1 MYPRLLTATAL
12 NLGICFGAAAF
23 AAPAAA
29 DPGQSPR
36 TTSPAAIVR
45 SGRPVGGA
53 AVGIQPT
60 AIVGVAWNADN
71 SPLPDARVRLRDVV
85 TGKVAA
91 TATAD
96 GSGRFTFEPIE
107 PGSYLVELVT
117 DKGRIIAVGH
127 TFTAAPGDTVATF
140 VRVGAKAPWFAG
152 FCPTAAAGV
161 AATAASA
168 GVTAIAPEAKPC
180 SSPSPGC
187 S

>member
-1 MYPRLLTATAL
+1 MYPRLLT
-12 NLGICFGAAAF
+12 GAALHLCLGAWAF

-29 DPGQSPR
+29 APDPGQSSW
-36 TTSPAAIVR
+36 TTSPAAVVR
-45 SGRPVGGA
+45 GASPRAGAGPVHA
-53 AVGIQPT
+53 TSIA
-60 AIVGVAWNADN
+60 GVAWNADD
-71 SPLPDARVRLRDVV
+71 SPIPHARVRLRDVV

-96 GSGRFTFEPIE
+96 ANGRFTFEPLE

-117 DKGRIIAVGH
+117 DNGRILAVGH
-127 TFTAAPGDTVATF
+127 TFAAGAGDSVATF
-140 VRVGAKAPWFAG
+140 VRMGARAPWFTG
-152 FCPTAAAGV
+152 FFGNAATAV
-161 AATAASA
+161 AATAAAA